1 MTGSRSAT
9 RTAALAVLLSL
20 ARLAAEPAPP
30 DVDQRLE
37 RVRERRT
44 ALEGELR
51 SLRGQEKSLL
61 GEVER
66 LELEV
71 RLRSEELRELQLDL
85 EKTNAALDDTLKRVR
100 EREADIAAARP
111 VLAARA
117 RSLYKLGELSY
128 LRLLLSVERPS
139 DVFQG
144 YRFVAALARRDNDR
158 FSRFQEDLRSLTGL
172 REELERH
179 SQEALALREQLQLSR
194 RRLAANQQRK
204 TELLTSIVEQKET
217 RAAYLE
223 EVQEA
228 EGRLEAF
235 LSGLGGTD
243 ASVPITV
250 FKGSLPWP
258 APGRISL
265 SFGRRKHPRFDTY
278 TVQNGI
284 EIAVSEPATGAR
296 PGEVRAV
303 HEGRVAFAN
312 RFRGY
317 GRMVVLDH
325 GGKHHTLY
333 ARLDEILVQPGQRVV
348 GGDVVGL
355 VAGDGESASLYFEV
369 RFQGQPQDP
378 EDWLSASPTAAAAMI
393 GR

>member
-1 MTGSRSAT
+1 M
-9 RTAALAVLLSL
+9 LSL
-20 ARLAAEPAPP
+20 CVAGRAATTP
-30 DVDQRLE
+30 DVDARLE
-37 RVRERRT
+37 KVRERR
-44 ALEGELR
+44 AVLERELR

-85 EKTNAALDDTLKRVR
+85 QKTNAALDETLKQVR

-144 YRFVAALARRDNDR
+144 YRFVTALARRDNAR
-158 FSRFQEDLRSLTGL
+158 FSRFQEDLRSLTRL
-172 REELERH
+172 REDLEQH
-179 SQEALALREQLQLSR
+179 SREALDLREQLQQSR
-194 RRLAANQQRK
+194 RRLAANRQRK
-204 TELLTSIVEQKET
+204 SALLTSIVEQKET

-223 EVQEA
+223 EIREA
-228 EGRLEAF
+228 EQRLEAF

-258 APGRISL
+258 VTGRIAL
-265 SFGRRKHPRFDTY
+265 RFGRRKHPRFDTY

-284 EIAVSEPATGAR
+284 DIEPPDTS
-296 PGEVRAV
+296 EVRAV
-303 HEGRVAFAN
+303 HEGRVAFAD

-333 ARLDEILVQPGQRVV
+333 ARLEEILVRPGQRVR
-348 GGDVVGL
+348 GRDVLGR
-355 VAGDGESASLYFEV
+355 VAGHSDDSRLYFEV
-369 RFQGQPQDP
+369 RFQGRPEDP
-378 EDWLSASPTAAAAMI
+378 EEWLASPGAAAAMI
-393 GR
+393 DR